1 MRTAQ
6 DATGGGATNTPIY
19 DALYSE
25 YRRLFRTLPGDRSG
39 EESLQFKGFAAWHTE
54 YPPFAP
60 GGRHRSDPAD
70 GPNGMGNGQGGM
82 GNGAGGPQ
90 GGQGGRPGT
99 GRRGGANGD
108 GPAALPP
115 GRGDNRMR

>member
-6 DATGGGATNTPIY
+6 DSAGGSGTPIY

-39 EESLQFKGFAAWHTE
+39 EEQLDFDGVAAWRPQ
-54 YPPFAP
+54 YQPFAP
-60 GGRHRSDPAD
+60 GGRHR
-70 GPNGMGNGQGGM
+70 GN
-82 GNGAGGPQ
+82 N
-90 GGQGGRPGT
+90 
-99 GRRGGANGD
+99 

-115 GRGDNRMR
+115 GRGDGRPG